1 MGSWEVAVLVKVE
14 PREAGR
20 SLGAAAS
27 VVRLLL
33 LEGPVC

>member
-14 PREAGR
+14 PCETVC
-20 SLGAAAS
+20 SLDAAAS

-33 LEGPVC
+33 IEGPVC